1 MVHLAK
7 SVTYRKKNIAADLKL
22 NVDPVKA
29 FFFSPSRQIREWRGD
44 FIMNNGYL
52 RPIFNSGFVN
62 THLDKCIFFHTENAY
77 YKSCSAPSVK
87 ANARSEKSP
96 K

>member
-1 MVHLAK
+1 MVHWAK
-7 SVTYRKKNIAADLKL
+7 SVTYRKKNVAADLKL
-22 NVDPVKA
+22 NVDSVKA
-29 FFFSPSRQIREWRGD
+29 FFSPCRQIREWRGD

-62 THLDKCIFFHTENAY
+62 IHLDKCIFFHTKNAY

-87 ANARSEKSP
+87 ANAYSEKSP